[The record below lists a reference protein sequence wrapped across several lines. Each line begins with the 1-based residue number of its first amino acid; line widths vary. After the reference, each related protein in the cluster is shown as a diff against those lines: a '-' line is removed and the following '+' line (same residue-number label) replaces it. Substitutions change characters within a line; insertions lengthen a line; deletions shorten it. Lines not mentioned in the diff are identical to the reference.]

1 MEKVA
6 LVSCVDYEKKTV
18 DRALDEALS
27 LLGGLEQWIRPGMRV
42 AIKPNLVHKSRPEQC
57 AVTHP
62 AIVAAVARRVI
73 ALGAEAVL
81 AESSGGVYNQSV
93 LKGVYAASGMQEAA
107 RQTGMQLNFD
117 CSQQTVHSEQAA
129 VYREMPILTPLAQAD
144 LIINIAKLKSHTP
157 TCISA
162 FRAGRLLRICWWIL
176 PRRSRPSFPSSMAFG
191 AWRAKARAR
200 AIPGI
205 WA

>member
-6 LVSCVDYEKKTV
+6 LVSCADYEKKTV

-27 LLGGLEQWIRPGMRV
+27 LLGGLEQWVRPGMRV

-81 AESSGGVYNQSV
+81 AESPGHVSLRKTARGV
-93 LKGVYAASGMQEAA
+93 
-107 RQTGMQLNFD
+107 
-117 CSQQTVHSEQAA
+117 
-129 VYREMPILTPLAQAD
+129 
-144 LIINIAKLKSHTP
+144 
-157 TCISA
+157 
-162 FRAGRLLRICWWIL
+162 
-176 PRRSRPSFPSSMAFG
+176 
-191 AWRAKARAR
+191 
-200 AIPGI
+200 
-205 WA
+205 